1 MTGFSDACTGC
12 TASSMTDAMH
22 LASDVKD
29 EQGGLLSGFSTL
41 GVIAMVLVV
50 ALVLGLTAELAWR
63 ERRQR
68 RQGEPLAPSPQR
80 HPHEGESRRDQGGA
94 D

>member
-1 MTGFSDACTGC
+1 MTGFGDACAGC
-12 TASSMTDAMH
+12 PAGSITDAMH
-22 LASDVKD
+22 LASDVQD

-68 RQGEPLAPSPQR
+68 RQEERLAPSPQR
-80 HPHEGESRRDQGGA
+80 GPHGDANRRNRRGA